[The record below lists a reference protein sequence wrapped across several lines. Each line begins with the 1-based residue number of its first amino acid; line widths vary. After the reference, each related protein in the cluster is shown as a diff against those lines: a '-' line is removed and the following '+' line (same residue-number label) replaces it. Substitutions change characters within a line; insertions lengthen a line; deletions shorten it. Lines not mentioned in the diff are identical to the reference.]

1 MAFMPQPAAHS
12 SRPLFKLHV
21 SASWLSDMHTF
32 RRADNHYCIHLLH
45 TLSVARP
52 QSAKAEANQ
61 AVAEVLSDALPFIMD
76 HTGETIVIKYGGH
89 AMEDATASLQFAKD
103 IVLLKSC
110 GVNPVIVHGGGPQI
124 AAMLARLDIETSFVE
139 GLRVTD
145 SDTVDVAEM
154 VLCGKINKGIASSI
168 KQAGGRAVGLSGK
181 DDNLILAEKLQKV
194 ITDPGTGQSKMLDLG
209 YVGEI
214 KKVNTKVISDLVAAG
229 IIPVIAPIGVD
240 ERGQTYNCNADTA
253 AGAIAAALKANRLLL
268 LTDVKGVLN
277 KEGVL
282 LEHSILV
289 DAATLHTAHTPT
301 T

>member
-1 MAFMPQPAAHS
+1 
-12 SRPLFKLHV
+12 
-21 SASWLSDMHTF
+21 
-32 RRADNHYCIHLLH
+32 
-45 TLSVARP
+45 
-52 QSAKAEANQ
+52 
-61 AVAEVLSDALPFIMD
+61 
-76 HTGETIVIKYGGH
+76 
-89 AMEDATASLQFAKD
+89 
-103 IVLLKSC
+103 
-110 GVNPVIVHGGGPQI
+110 
-124 AAMLARLDIETSFVE
+124 MLARLDIETSFVE

-145 SDTVDVAEM
+145 SDTVDIAEM

-282 LEHSILV
+282 LEVSHICVHMITVSYSLIDVYIYLM
-289 DAATLHTAHTPT
+289 DFGMSFLHVLLQGVQLGQ
-301 T
+301 

>member
-1 MAFMPQPAAHS
+1 
-12 SRPLFKLHV
+12 
-21 SASWLSDMHTF
+21 
-32 RRADNHYCIHLLH
+32 
-45 TLSVARP
+45 
-52 QSAKAEANQ
+52 
-61 AVAEVLSDALPFIMD
+61 
-76 HTGETIVIKYGGH
+76 
-89 AMEDATASLQFAKD
+89 
-103 IVLLKSC
+103 
-110 GVNPVIVHGGGPQI
+110 
-124 AAMLARLDIETSFVE
+124 MLARLDIETSFVE

-282 LEHSILV
+282 LEVSHLCLLIV
-289 DAATLHTAHTPT
+289 F
-301 T
+301 

>member
-1 MAFMPQPAAHS
+1 
-12 SRPLFKLHV
+12 
-21 SASWLSDMHTF
+21 
-32 RRADNHYCIHLLH
+32 
-45 TLSVARP
+45 
-52 QSAKAEANQ
+52 
-61 AVAEVLSDALPFIMD
+61 
-76 HTGETIVIKYGGH
+76 
-89 AMEDATASLQFAKD
+89 
-103 IVLLKSC
+103 
-110 GVNPVIVHGGGPQI
+110 
-124 AAMLARLDIETSFVE
+124 MLARLDIETSFVE

-145 SDTVDVAEM
+145 SDTVDIAEM

-282 LEHSILV
+282 LEVSHICVHMITVSYSLIDIYIYLM
-289 DAATLHTAHTPT
+289 DFGMSFLHVLLQGVQLGQ
-301 T
+301 